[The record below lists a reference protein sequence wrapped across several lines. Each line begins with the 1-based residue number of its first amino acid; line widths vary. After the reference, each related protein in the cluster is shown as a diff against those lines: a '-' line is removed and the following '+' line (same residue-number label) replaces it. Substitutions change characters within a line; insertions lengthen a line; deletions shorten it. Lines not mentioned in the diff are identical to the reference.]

1 MRIIG
6 GKAKGRPLAAVVG
19 SVRPTSDRAREGLF
33 SSLISEFG
41 DFDGVNFLDLFA
53 GSGAIGLEALSRG
66 AKVLHSVEKD
76 ERAARTINANIEIVK
91 KGNALGD
98 FHLYSLSV
106 EKFLEL
112 PAPLSYHIIYLD
124 PPFELSDAELYKS
137 LHAIRAGG
145 FLHREGLIAVERASK
160 SERRGGLQWP
170 LGFVG
175 LRERN
180 YGQALI
186 YYGSLSE

>member
-1 MRIIG
+1 MV
-6 GKAKGRPLAAVVG
+6 GK
-19 SVRPTSDRAREGLF
+19 VRPTSDRAREGLF

-41 DFDGVNFLDLFA
+41 DFEGVNFLDLFA

-91 KGNALGD
+91 KGNILGD
-98 FHLYSLSV
+98 VHLYSLSV

-124 PPFELSDAELYKS
+124 PPFELSDTDLYKS
-137 LHAIRAGG
+137 LLAIKVGG
-145 FLHREGLIAVERASK
+145 FLQKDGVIAVERANK
-160 SERRGGLQWP
+160 SARRGGLQWP
-170 LGFVG
+170 EGFTA

-186 YYGSLSE
+186 YYGCLAG